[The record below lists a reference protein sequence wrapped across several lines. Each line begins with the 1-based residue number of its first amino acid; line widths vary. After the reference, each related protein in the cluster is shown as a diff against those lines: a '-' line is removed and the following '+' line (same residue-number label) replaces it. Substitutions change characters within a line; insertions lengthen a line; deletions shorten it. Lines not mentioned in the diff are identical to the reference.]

1 MRKKTESGLKVV
13 DVGEKVREQ
22 SEVAKEQYLGLME
35 LNRNFLKEAL
45 KAMDVQFE
53 LWLAMQLG
61 CLDFMKNVLEVHPMV
76 KPFEHHL
83 NPYAEHM
90 QNLGEFNREFIEM
103 KKKKTERLARNLQR
117 YHRKTLESTISA
129 FDKYCDMLSTA

>member
-13 DVGEKVREQ
+13 DIGEKVREQ
-22 SEVAKEQYLGLME
+22 TETAKEQYLGLME
-35 LNRNFLKEAL
+35 INKNFLKETL
-45 KAMDVQFE
+45 KAMDMQFE
-53 LWLAMQLG
+53 LWLAIQLG

-83 NPYAEHM
+83 NPYSEHM
-90 QNLGEFNREFIEM
+90 QNIGEFSREFIEM